1 MKKSKQQLSIDKY
14 QKRFNN
20 FMIQLTKDI
29 NNDPNLTKETKK
41 MNVFAGIC
49 IMMRK
54 DINSFLR
61 FARK

>member
-1 MKKSKQQLSIDKY
+1 MKKSKQQLSINKY

-20 FMIQLTKDI
+20 FMIKLNKDI

-41 MNVFAGIC
+41 MNVFSGIC

>member
-1 MKKSKQQLSIDKY
+1 
-14 QKRFNN
+14 
-20 FMIQLTKDI
+20 MIKLNKDI

-41 MNVFAGIC
+41 MNVFSGIC